1 MHFEYQIMKKTVFE
15 YETLRMRD
23 REFQTFSQLVL
34 YLCIYVK
41 KIGHVWKKNLNLSL
55 RSLLN
60 VMLLKK
66 ISKTYSSYIYKK
78 YLYVD
83 LIFLDY
89 LELVSHSL
97 TLMRRNIF
105 TFPPSLNSIQWTWK
119 KTFKKNW
126 KIKKEWNL
134 DYYIPK
140 VYRFS
145 YFPLRFPSQSWVRSS
160 QYCQFSQL
168 RHTGIY

>member
-41 KIGHVWKKNLNLSL
+41 KIGHVWKKNLNLNL

-66 ISKTYSSYIYKK
+66 NIKNLFLLHLQKVSLRWSYFFGLPWTRESLSDIDEKKHFYLSSELEFYS
-78 YLYVD
+78 VN
-83 LIFLDY
+83 
-89 LELVSHSL
+89 
-97 TLMRRNIF
+97 M
-105 TFPPSLNSIQWTWK
+105 
-119 KTFKKNW
+119 KKN
-126 KIKKEWNL
+126 I
-134 DYYIPK
+134 
-140 VYRFS
+140 
-145 YFPLRFPSQSWVRSS
+145 
-160 QYCQFSQL
+160 
-168 RHTGIY
+168 